1 MTGAQGFWISIIKN
15 FGPKMFR
22 GLEHLAKEH
31 AKSEAYLEQQ
41 TANDPDPEY
50 QSQRAYLAAAKEKAT
65 KAARL
70 IGCFITLSIFI
81 VLATCWHDA
90 EQQRAKESQAAAA
103 KAAKTT
109 FWCGQQWNAHDGLWI
124 DDYCKK

>member
-15 FGPKMFR
+15 FGPKIFR
-22 GLEHLAKEH
+22 GLKHLAEEQ
-31 AKSEAYLEQQ
+31 AKNEAYLEQQ
-41 TANDPDPEY
+41 RANDPDPEY

-90 EQQRAKESQAAAA
+90 AAQRERVRLQNQEQSK
-103 KAAKTT
+103 
-109 FWCGQQWNAHDGLWI
+109 CPGQTLYYNTSTGTNTCVRT
-124 DDYCKK
+124 Y